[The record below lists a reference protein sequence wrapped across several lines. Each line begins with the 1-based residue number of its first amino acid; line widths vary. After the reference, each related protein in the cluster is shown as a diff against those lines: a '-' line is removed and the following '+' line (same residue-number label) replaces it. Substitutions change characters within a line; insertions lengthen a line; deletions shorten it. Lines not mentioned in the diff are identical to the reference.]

1 MNPVR
6 TLFVSHDQSMYGAQ
20 QSLLTLISSIDR
32 SVCEPFLLIPKKG
45 PLGAKA
51 SDAGIPVFVE
61 RLVHWVPG
69 AWVKGSRRGYL
80 KHNFRFFGSL
90 AQRSLA
96 IRRLV
101 AEQGIDLVY
110 TNTVTCVEGAIAAKW
125 ARKPHIWHIRES
137 IPGNSEL
144 VSLLPFDM
152 HCSAI
157 SALSKAVVFCSR
169 ALADNYPRL
178 ADKANVVH
186 NGFRFPPLRDRK
198 SARAE
203 MTAKLALDPGAKF
216 VAIVGALHPRKDLHT
231 FVDAAARVDGRV
243 GNVVFLVAGTG
254 SEQYTDSVR
263 RRIGELRLERKVK
276 LLGWRDDVDD
286 MLAGI
291 DVLVISSEQESFGRT
306 MVEALA
312 METPVVSTRCGG
324 PEEVLVDGDTGFL
337 VPVKDPRALSEA
349 IVKVLKDEELARRVG
364 LRGREHMSANFT
376 VERYV
381 RNVEKVILDTTVA
394 SRRTLA

>member
-6 TLFVSHDQSMYGAQ
+6 VLFVSHDQSMYGAQ

-32 SVCEPFLLIPKKG
+32 SMCLPHLLIPKKG
-45 PLGAKA
+45 PLGVKA

-80 KHNFRFFGSL
+80 KHNFQFFGSL
-90 AQRSLA
+90 MRRSRAVQSL
-96 IRRLV
+96 I
-101 AEQGIDLVY
+101 AEKSIDLVY

-144 VSLLPFDM
+144 VSLLPFDV

-157 SALSKAVVFCSR
+157 SALSKSVVFCSR

-178 ADKANVVH
+178 AGKAIVVH
-186 NGFRFPPLRDRK
+186 NGFPFPPPRDRRSK
-198 SARAE
+198 RAE
-203 MTAKLALDPGAKF
+203 LAAKLGIDPGAKL

-231 FVDAAARVDGRV
+231 FLDAAARVDGQAS
-243 GNVVFLVAGTG
+243 NVVFLVAGTG
-254 SEQYTDSVR
+254 SEQYTDSIR
-263 RRIGELRLERKVK
+263 RRIAELGLDSKVK
-276 LLGWRDDVDD
+276 LLGWRDDIDD
-286 MLAGI
+286 MLAAI

-324 PEEVLVDGDTGFL
+324 PEEVLIDGETGFL
-337 VPVKDPRALSEA
+337 VPVKDPPALSDA
-349 IVKVLKDEELARRVG
+349 IVRILKDEELARRIGVK
-364 LRGREHMSANFT
+364 GREYMSEHFT
-376 VERYV
+376 VDRYV
-381 RNVEKVILDTTVA
+381 RNVEKIILKTA
-394 SRRTLA
+394 GLPEHSP

>member
-1 MNPVR
+1 MKPVR

-20 QSLLTLISSIDR
+20 QSLLTLISFIDR
-32 SVCEPFLLIPKKG
+32 SVCEPFLLVPKKG
-45 PLGAKA
+45 PLGDKA

-69 AWVKGSRRGYL
+69 AWVKGSRKGYL

-96 IRRLV
+96 IRRLIE
-101 AEQGIDLVY
+101 EQKIGLVY
-110 TNTVTCVEGAIAAKW
+110 TNTVTCVEGAIAAKM
-125 ARKPHIWHIRES
+125 ARRPHIWHIRES

-144 VSLLPFDM
+144 VSLLPFDV
-152 HCSAI
+152 HCSVI
-157 SALSKAVVFCSR
+157 SALSKAVVFCSK

-186 NGFRFPPLRDRK
+186 NGFRFPPLRDRRL
-198 SARAE
+198 ARAE
-203 MTAKLALDPGAKF
+203 TTAKLALDPEAKL

-231 FVDAAARVDGRV
+231 FLEAAARVDGQV

-254 SEQYTDSVR
+254 SEQYTGSVR
-263 RRIGELRLERKVK
+263 RRIAELGLDTRVK
-276 LLGWRDDVDD
+276 LLGWRDDVVDL
-286 MLAGI
+286 LAGI

-337 VPVKDPRALSEA
+337 VPVRDPPALADA
-349 IVKVLKDEELARRVG
+349 IVKVLRDEGLARRIG
-364 LRGREHMSANFT
+364 ARGRAHMSGNFT

-381 RNVEKVILDTTVA
+381 RNVEKVILETIA
-394 SRRTLA
+394 GS